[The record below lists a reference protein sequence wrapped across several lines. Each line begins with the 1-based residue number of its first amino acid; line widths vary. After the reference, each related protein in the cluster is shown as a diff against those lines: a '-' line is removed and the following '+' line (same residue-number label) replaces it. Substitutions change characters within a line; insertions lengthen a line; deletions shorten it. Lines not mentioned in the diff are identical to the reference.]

1 MLGSLARFGGSMPKL
16 TARKLADRIRE
27 RLKEPK
33 LRVAVFFDRARGW
46 RAVAYGSVDIVSE
59 QQKRIDEVVNE
70 FRDVYDLDPE
80 E

>member
-1 MLGSLARFGGSMPKL
+1 MTKDAI

-27 RLKEPK
+27 RLEEPK
-33 LRVAVFFDRARGW
+33 LRVAVFFDKARGW
-46 RAVAYGSVDIVSE
+46 RAVAYGSADTVSE
-59 QQKRIDEVVNE
+59 KQKRVDQVVNE